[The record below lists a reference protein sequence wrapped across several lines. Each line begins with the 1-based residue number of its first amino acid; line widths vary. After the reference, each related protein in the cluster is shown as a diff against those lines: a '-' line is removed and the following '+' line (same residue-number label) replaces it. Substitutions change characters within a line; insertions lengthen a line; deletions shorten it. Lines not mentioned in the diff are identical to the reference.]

1 MIKKKI
7 TRVIIGAC
15 LVLLVPL
22 LAMGVSDEV
31 QWNWFDFAVIGF
43 LLVSAGLLYELLA
56 HWLTAKYRPI
66 AAPRQSHRSTR
77 GWDGRSCRH
86 AISPAARQRHRE

>member
-1 MIKKKI
+1 MTKKKI
-7 TRVIIGAC
+7 LRVIIGTC

-66 AAPRQSHRSTR
+66 AAIVLVVLVLLVWVELSVGIFETPLA
-77 GWDGRSCRH
+77 GN
-86 AISPAARQRHRE
+86 